1 MRIGDAEVL
10 GLTLR
15 QLIGGRWAVS
25 WILYLINLP
34 LNFLGM
40 SSHIVDARSADV
52 LSWVLVWL
60 IAYVIFGL
68 VLLAAHLTVLRNRR
82 TTPVAVG
89 MVIAVGAIAG
99 GLRGLLVGTLADA
112 WGLSPGDWDVVAI
125 RTVTG
130 MVVGLILLPM
140 GAFFLALISEYHRQ
154 RSALVAAMSELESQR
169 MRAEGESD
177 ALRELLVAQIAEHI
191 NDDSLSIRSASHR
204 VWPDPAPLARVQ
216 WREVVTTSLVHN
228 PFPGV
233 AVALIWAASAFLT
246 VIAAI
251 GPIRGSLQ
259 VAASAVAIWAIFLV
273 ARRHTPRGT
282 LAGFVYFLG
291 VMAVTVIVTGPI
303 ASLVFDPRPFGAG
316 SAMII
321 ANSIWLPLFTVLASV
336 CIGAVR
342 SGQEVLNRLHARVDA
357 DEVVAYAAQC
367 EKERL
372 QRAIAESLHSMQSRV
387 YTARLTGNEVMQLAD
402 LVPSSDELRTPA
414 EVIESLLA
422 PWASII
428 ELTLH
433 LPDAPLSLTEARS
446 VKRIVQEGLT
456 NAYRHGQATACTIS
470 IARDDGGVDVQVQD
484 NGAGLRLDRAA
495 TRGLGSAI
503 LDEACPGQWKLTQQA
518 AGGCLLSARLP

>member
-1 MRIGDAEVL
+1 MRIDDVQVL

-52 LSWVLVWL
+52 LSWVMVWA
-60 IAYVIFGL
+60 IAYVAFGV

-89 MVIAVGAIAG
+89 VVIAVGAIAG
-99 GLRGLLVGTLADA
+99 GLRGLLVGTLTDV
-112 WGLSPGDWDVVAI
+112 WGLSNGDWDVVAI

-130 MVVGLILLPM
+130 MVVGMLLLPM
-140 GAFFLALISEYHRQ
+140 GALFLALISEYHRQ
-154 RSALVAAMSELESQR
+154 RSGLVAAMSELESQR

-177 ALRELLVAQIAEHI
+177 ALRKVIVAQIAEHI
-191 NDDSLSIRSASHR
+191 SDDILSIRSASHE

-216 WREVVTTSLVHN
+216 WREVVTTSVVHN

-233 AVALIWAASAFLT
+233 AVALIWAASAYLT

-259 VAASAVAIWAIFLV
+259 VGASAVAIWAIFLV
-273 ARRHTPRGT
+273 ARRHTPTGT
-282 LAGFVYFLG
+282 LAGVVYFLG
-291 VMAVTVIVTGPI
+291 VMAVTVTVTGPI
-303 ASLVFDPRPFGAG
+303 ASLVFDPRPFGTG
-316 SAMII
+316 SAMIV
-321 ANSIWLPLFTVLASV
+321 ANSIWLPLFTILASV
-336 CIGAVR
+336 CLGAVR
-342 SGQEVLNRLHARVDA
+342 SSQGVLNRLHARVDA
-357 DEVVAYAAQC
+357 DEVVAHAAQC

-372 QRAIAESLHSMQSRV
+372 QRVIAESLHSMQSRV

-402 LVPSSDELRTPA
+402 LLPSSDELRTPA
-414 EVIESLLA
+414 EVINSLVA

-433 LPDAPLSLTEARS
+433 LPDSPLSLSEARS

-456 NAYRHGQATACTIS
+456 NAYRHGQATACTIT
-470 IARDDGGVDVQVQD
+470 IFRVDGGVDVQVQD
-484 NGAGLRLDRAA
+484 NGIGLRLDRAD
-495 TRGLGSAI
+495 TRGLGSTI
-503 LDEACPGQWKLTQQA
+503 LDEVCLGQWSVAEQPM
-518 AGGCLLSARLP
+518 GGCLLSAHLD